1 MKTYGETLKEF
12 RAREGLTQR
21 QMAARMGVKPSTYS
35 AVETGRLKASETFKA
50 AVARAQATGSP
61 LSEPRAAA
69 PPPGID
75 LLLDEM
81 EAARAE
87 LGKPMS
93 REERAALEASPP
105 EDVFARSV
113 ILRETME
120 VRSTRELLK
129 GAEAFKRKR
138 EARGRGPGHG

>member
-50 AVARAQATGSP
+50 AAARAQATGSP
-61 LSEPRAAA
+61 PSEPRAAA

-105 EDVFARSV
+105 
-113 ILRETME
+113 
-120 VRSTRELLK
+120 
-129 GAEAFKRKR
+129 GAPQGGRGVQA
-138 EARGRGPGHG
+138 EARGARKGAGSWVRH